1 VIKSVLA
8 LGFES
13 DKFNWSD
20 ISPLSLEQKEFTNKS
35 EEDVNKAIDANFS
48 LIGIYLGDDIV
59 KASGL
64 IGAFYSIDAA
74 SLLGKSSV
82 GQDQIWIENA
92 TKLRDLLRQTR
103 NLKSEQEQLLTT
115 SLGQT
120 SIYALKSIIAATE
133 RKTRVI
139 LVGPG
144 AIALGF
150 LALRGNSK
158 IKDYLLIANTPHIPA
173 IVEAHKYMGCKI
185 IMNTKENIHP
195 LAELALSVGILKAS
209 EL

>member
-1 VIKSVLA
+1 MINSVLA

-35 EEDVNKAIDANFS
+35 EEDVNKAIDANIS

-120 SIYALKSIIAATE
+120 SIYALKSIIAAKE

>member
-1 VIKSVLA
+1 MINSVLA

-20 ISPLSLEQKEFTNKS
+20 ISPLNLEQKSLSPDS
-35 EEDVNKAIDANFS
+35 ENDINKAIDANIS
-48 LIGIYLGDDIV
+48 LVGFYLGNDIV
-59 KASGL
+59 QAASL
-64 IGAFYSIDAA
+64 IGAFYSIDSA

-82 GQDQIWIENA
+82 GQDESWIENA

-103 NLKSEQEQLLTT
+103 VLKSEQEQLLNI
-115 SLGQT
+115 SLGEK
-120 SIYALKSIIAATE
+120 SIYALKAINTATE
-133 RKTRVI
+133 RKTRVV
-139 LVGPG
+139 LVGFG

-150 LALRGNSK
+150 LAMRGNSK
-158 IKDYLLIANTPHIPA
+158 IKDYLMIANTPVIPA
-173 IVEAHKYMGCKI
+173 IIEAHKYMGCKI

>member
-1 VIKSVLA
+1 MINSVFA

-20 ISPLSLEQKEFTNKS
+20 ISPLNLEQKSLSPDS
-35 EEDVNKAIDANFS
+35 ENDINKAIDANIS
-48 LIGIYLGDDIV
+48 LVGFYLGNDIV
-59 KASGL
+59 QAASL
-64 IGAFYSIDAA
+64 IGAFYSIDSA

-82 GQDQIWIENA
+82 GQDESWIENA

-103 NLKSEQEQLLTT
+103 VLKSEQEQLLNI
-115 SLGQT
+115 SLGEK
-120 SIYALKSIIAATE
+120 SIYALKAINTATE
-133 RKTRVI
+133 RKTRVV
-139 LVGPG
+139 LVGFG

-150 LALRGNSK
+150 LAMRGNSK
-158 IKDYLLIANTPHIPA
+158 IKDYLMIANTPVIPA
-173 IVEAHKYMGCKI
+173 IIEAHKYMGCKI

>member
-1 VIKSVLA
+1 MINSVLA
-8 LGFES
+8 LGFEL

-35 EEDVNKAIDANFS
+35 EEDVNKAIDANIS
-48 LIGIYLGDDIV
+48 LIGIYLGNDV
-59 KASGL
+59 VNAASL

-82 GQDQIWIENA
+82 GQDQVWIENA
-92 TKLRDLLRQTR
+92 TKLRDLLRLTR

-115 SLGQT
+115 SLGEK

-133 RKTRVI
+133 RQTRVV

-173 IVEAHKYMGCKI
+173 IIEAHKYMGCKI

>member
-1 VIKSVLA
+1 MINSVLA
-8 LGFES
+8 LGFEL

-35 EEDVNKAIDANFS
+35 EEDVNKAIDANIS
-48 LIGIYLGDDIV
+48 LIGIYLGNDIV
-59 KASGL
+59 NAASL

-82 GQDQIWIENA
+82 GQDQVWIENA

-103 NLKSEQEQLLTT
+103 SLKSEQEQLLTT
-115 SLGQT
+115 SLGEK

-133 RKTRVI
+133 RQTRVV

-173 IVEAHKYMGCKI
+173 IIEAHKYMGCKI

>member
-1 VIKSVLA
+1 MINSVLA

-20 ISPLSLEQKEFTNKS
+20 ISPLTLEQKEFTENC
-35 EEDVNKAIDANFS
+35 EVEVNKAIDSNIS
-48 LIGIYLGDDIV
+48 LIGIYLGNNIV
-59 KASGL
+59 KAASL

-82 GQDQIWIENA
+82 GQDQLWIENA
-92 TKLRDLLRQTR
+92 TKLRDLLRVTR
-103 NLKSEQEQLLTT
+103 NLKSEQDQLLKN
-115 SLGQT
+115 SLGEN
-120 SIYALKSIIAATE
+120 SLDALKSINITTE
-133 RKTRVI
+133 RKTRVV
-139 LVGPG
+139 LVGPE

-150 LALRGNSK
+150 FAMRGNSK

-173 IVEAHKYMGCKI
+173 IIEAHKYMGCKI

>member
-1 VIKSVLA
+1 MIKSVLA

-35 EEDVNKAIDANFS
+35 EEDVNKAIDANIS

-115 SLGQT
+115 SLGHT

>member
-1 VIKSVLA
+1 MINSVFA

-20 ISPLSLEQKEFTNKS
+20 ISPLNLEQKSLSPDSKN
-35 EEDVNKAIDANFS
+35 DINKAIDANIS
-48 LIGIYLGDDIV
+48 LVGLYLGNDIV
-59 KASGL
+59 QAASL
-64 IGAFYSIDAA
+64 IGAFYSIDSA

-82 GQDQIWIENA
+82 GQDESWIENA

-103 NLKSEQEQLLTT
+103 VLKSEQEQLLNI
-115 SLGQT
+115 SLGEK
-120 SIYALKSIIAATE
+120 SIYALKAINTATE
-133 RKTRVI
+133 RKTRVV
-139 LVGPG
+139 LVGFG

-150 LALRGNSK
+150 LAMRGNSK
-158 IKDYLLIANTPHIPA
+158 IKDYLMIANTPVIPA
-173 IVEAHKYMGCKI
+173 IIEAHKYMGCKI

>member
-1 VIKSVLA
+1 VINSVLA

-35 EEDVNKAIDANFS
+35 EEDVNKAIDANIS

-115 SLGQT
+115 CLGQT

>member
-1 VIKSVLA
+1 MIKSVLA

-35 EEDVNKAIDANFS
+35 EEDVNKAIDANIS

-120 SIYALKSIIAATE
+120 SIYALKSIIAAKE

-150 LALRGNSK
+150 LSLRGNSK

>member
-35 EEDVNKAIDANFS
+35 EEDVNKAIDANIS

-59 KASGL
+59 IASGL

>member
-1 VIKSVLA
+1 MINSVLA
-8 LGFES
+8 LGFEL
-13 DKFNWSD
+13 DKFNWSG

-35 EEDVNKAIDANFS
+35 EEDVNKAIDANIS
-48 LIGIYLGDDIV
+48 LIGIYLGDNIV
-59 KASGL
+59 NSAGL

-74 SLLGKSSV
+74 SLLGKSTV
-82 GQDQIWIENA
+82 GKDQVWIENA

-115 SLGQT
+115 SLGEK
-120 SIYALKSIIAATE
+120 SIYALKSITVATE
-133 RKTRVI
+133 RKTKVV

-144 AIALGF
+144 AIAVGF

-173 IVEAHKYMGCKI
+173 IIEAHKYMGCKI

>member
-1 VIKSVLA
+1 VINSVLA

-20 ISPLSLEQKEFTNKS
+20 ISPLNLEQKSLSPDS
-35 EEDVNKAIDANFS
+35 ENDINKAIDANMS
-48 LIGIYLGDDIV
+48 LVGLYLGNDIV
-59 KASGL
+59 QAASL
-64 IGAFYSIDAA
+64 IGAFYSIDSA

-82 GQDQIWIENA
+82 GQDESWIENA

-103 NLKSEQEQLLTT
+103 VLKSEQEQLLNI
-115 SLGQT
+115 SLGEK
-120 SIYALKSIIAATE
+120 SIYALKAINTATE
-133 RKTRVI
+133 RKTRVV
-139 LVGPG
+139 LVGFG

-150 LALRGNSK
+150 LAMRGNSK
-158 IKDYLLIANTPHIPA
+158 IKDYLMIANTPVIPA
-173 IVEAHKYMGCKI
+173 IIEAHKYMGCKI

>member
-1 VIKSVLA
+1 MINSVLA

-20 ISPLSLEQKEFTNKS
+20 ISPLSFEQKEFTNKS
-35 EEDVNKAIDANFS
+35 EEDVNKAIDANIS
-48 LIGIYLGDDIV
+48 LIGIYLGNDIV
-59 KASGL
+59 NAAGL

-74 SLLGKSSV
+74 SLLGKSTV
-82 GQDQIWIENA
+82 GQDQVWIENA
-92 TKLRDLLRQTR
+92 TKLRDLLRLTR

-115 SLGQT
+115 SLGEK
-120 SIYALKSIIAATE
+120 SINALKSIIAATE
-133 RKTRVI
+133 RQTRVV

-173 IVEAHKYMGCKI
+173 IIEAHKYMGCKI

>member
-1 VIKSVLA
+1 MINSVFA

-20 ISPLSLEQKEFTNKS
+20 ISPLNLEQKSLSPDS
-35 EEDVNKAIDANFS
+35 ENDINKAIDANIS
-48 LIGIYLGDDIV
+48 LVGLYLGNDIV
-59 KASGL
+59 QAASL
-64 IGAFYSIDAA
+64 IGAFYSIDSA

-82 GQDQIWIENA
+82 GQDESWIENA

-103 NLKSEQEQLLTT
+103 VLKSEQEQLLNI
-115 SLGQT
+115 SLGEK
-120 SIYALKSIIAATE
+120 SIYALKAINIATE
-133 RKTRVI
+133 RKTRVV
-139 LVGPG
+139 LVGFG

-150 LALRGNSK
+150 LAMRGNSK
-158 IKDYLLIANTPHIPA
+158 IKDYLMIANTPVIPA
-173 IVEAHKYMGCKI
+173 IIEAHKYMGCKI

>member
-1 VIKSVLA
+1 MINSVLA

-35 EEDVNKAIDANFS
+35 EEDVNKAIDANIS
-48 LIGIYLGDDIV
+48 LIGIYLSDNIV
-59 KASGL
+59 NSAGL

-74 SLLGKSSV
+74 SLLGKSTV
-82 GQDQIWIENA
+82 GQDQVWIENA

-115 SLGQT
+115 SLGEK
-120 SIYALKSIIAATE
+120 SIYALKSITVATE
-133 RKTRVI
+133 RKTRVV

-144 AIALGF
+144 AIAVGF

-173 IVEAHKYMGCKI
+173 IIEAHKYMGCKI

>member
-1 VIKSVLA
+1 MINSVLA

-20 ISPLSLEQKEFTNKS
+20 ISPLSFEQKEFTNKS
-35 EEDVNKAIDANFS
+35 EEDVNKAIDANIS
-48 LIGIYLGDDIV
+48 LIGIYLGNDIV
-59 KASGL
+59 NAASL

-74 SLLGKSSV
+74 SLLGKSTV
-82 GQDQIWIENA
+82 GQDQVWIENA
-92 TKLRDLLRQTR
+92 TKLRDLLRLTR

-115 SLGQT
+115 SLGEK
-120 SIYALKSIIAATE
+120 SINALKSIIAATE
-133 RKTRVI
+133 RQTRVV

-173 IVEAHKYMGCKI
+173 IIEAHKYMGCKI

>member
-1 VIKSVLA
+1 MIKSVLA

-35 EEDVNKAIDANFS
+35 EEDVNKAIDANIS

-115 SLGQT
+115 CLGQT

-150 LALRGNSK
+150 LSLRGNSK

>member
-1 VIKSVLA
+1 MIKSVLA

-35 EEDVNKAIDANFS
+35 EEDVNKAIDANIS

-115 SLGQT
+115 CLGQT

>member
-1 VIKSVLA
+1 VINSVLA

-20 ISPLSLEQKEFTNKS
+20 ISPLSFEQKEFTNKS
-35 EEDVNKAIDANFS
+35 EEDVNKAIDANIS
-48 LIGIYLGDDIV
+48 LIGIYLGDNIV
-59 KASGL
+59 NSAGL

-74 SLLGKSSV
+74 SLLGKSTV
-82 GQDQIWIENA
+82 GQDQVWIENA

-115 SLGQT
+115 SLGEK
-120 SIYALKSIIAATE
+120 SIYALKSITVATE
-133 RKTRVI
+133 RKTRVV

-144 AIALGF
+144 AIAVGF

-173 IVEAHKYMGCKI
+173 IIEAHKYMGCKI

>member
-1 VIKSVLA
+1 MINSVLA

-20 ISPLSLEQKEFTNKS
+20 ISPLNLEQKSLSPDS
-35 EEDVNKAIDANFS
+35 ENDINKAIDANIS
-48 LIGIYLGDDIV
+48 LVGLYSGNDIV
-59 KASGL
+59 QAASL
-64 IGAFYSIDAA
+64 IGAFYSIDSA

-82 GQDQIWIENA
+82 GQDESWIENA

-103 NLKSEQEQLLTT
+103 VLKSEQEQLLNI
-115 SLGQT
+115 SLGEK
-120 SIYALKSIIAATE
+120 SIYALKAINTATE
-133 RKTRVI
+133 RKTRVV
-139 LVGPG
+139 LVGFG

-150 LALRGNSK
+150 LAMRGNSK
-158 IKDYLLIANTPHIPA
+158 IKDYLMIANTPVIPA
-173 IVEAHKYMGCKI
+173 IIEAHKYMGCKI

>member
-1 VIKSVLA
+1 MINSVLA

-20 ISPLSLEQKEFTNKS
+20 ISPLSLDQKAFTNKTD
-35 EEDVNKAIDANFS
+35 EEVNKAIDANIS
-48 LIGIYLGDDIV
+48 LIGIYLGSDIV
-59 KASGL
+59 KSASL

-82 GQDQIWIENA
+82 GQDQLWIENA
-92 TKLRDLLRQTR
+92 TNLRDLLRLTR
-103 NLKSEQEQLLTT
+103 NLKSEQEQLLKI
-115 SLGQT
+115 SLGET
-120 SIYALKSIIAATE
+120 SIDALKSITIATE
-133 RKTRVI
+133 RKTRVV

-150 LALRGNSK
+150 LAMRGNSK

>member
-1 VIKSVLA
+1 MINSVFA

-13 DKFNWSD
+13 DKFNWAD
-20 ISPLSLEQKEFTNKS
+20 ISPLNLEQKSLSPDS
-35 EEDVNKAIDANFS
+35 ENDINKAIDANIS
-48 LIGIYLGDDIV
+48 LVGFYLGNDIV
-59 KASGL
+59 QAASL
-64 IGAFYSIDAA
+64 IGAFYSIDSA

-82 GQDQIWIENA
+82 GQDESWIENA

-103 NLKSEQEQLLTT
+103 VLKSEQEQLLNI
-115 SLGQT
+115 SLGEK
-120 SIYALKSIIAATE
+120 SIYALKAINTATE
-133 RKTRVI
+133 RKTRVV
-139 LVGPG
+139 LVGFG

-150 LALRGNSK
+150 LAMRGNSK
-158 IKDYLLIANTPHIPA
+158 IKDYLMIANTPVIPA
-173 IVEAHKYMGCKI
+173 IIEAHKYMGCKI

>member
-1 VIKSVLA
+1 VINSVLA
-8 LGFES
+8 LGFEA
-13 DKFNWSD
+13 DKFNWSY
-20 ISPLSLEQKEFTNKS
+20 ISPLTLEQKEFN
-35 EEDVNKAIDANFS
+35 ENCEVEVNKAIDSNIS
-48 LIGIYLGDDIV
+48 LIGIYLGNNIV
-59 KASGL
+59 KAASL

-82 GQDQIWIENA
+82 GQDQLWIENT
-92 TKLRDLLRQTR
+92 TKLRDLLRVTR
-103 NLKSEQEQLLTT
+103 NLKSEQDQLLKN
-115 SLGQT
+115 SLGEN
-120 SIYALKSIIAATE
+120 SLGALKSINIATE
-133 RKTRVI
+133 RKTRVV
-139 LVGPG
+139 LVGPE

-150 LALRGNSK
+150 FAMRGNSK

-173 IVEAHKYMGCKI
+173 IIEAHKYMGCKI

>member
-1 VIKSVLA
+1 MINSVFA

-20 ISPLSLEQKEFTNKS
+20 LSPLSIEQKVFDQNAKEN
-35 EEDVNKAIDANFS
+35 VNKAIDANFDI
-48 LIGIYLGDDIV
+48 LGIYFGHDVV
-59 KASGL
+59 KASSL
-64 IGAFYSIDAA
+64 IGAFYNIDAA
-74 SLLGKSSV
+74 SLLGKSSA
-82 GQDQIWIENA
+82 GNDQKWISDA
-92 TKLRDLLRQTR
+92 TNLRDLLRVTR
-103 NLKSEQEQLLTT
+103 SLKADQNELITK
-115 SLGQT
+115 SLGENAN
-120 SIYALKSIIAATE
+120 YALEAILAATE
-133 RKTRVI
+133 RKTRTV

-158 IKDYLLIANTPHIPA
+158 IKDFLLIANKTNIPA
-173 IVEAHKYMGCKI
+173 LLEAEKYMSVKI

-195 LAELALSVGILKAS
+195 LAELALAVGVLKAS

>member
-35 EEDVNKAIDANFS
+35 EDDVNKAIDANIS

>member
-1 VIKSVLA
+1 MINSVLA

-35 EEDVNKAIDANFS
+35 EEDVNKAIDANIS
-48 LIGIYLGDDIV
+48 LIGIYLGNDIV
-59 KASGL
+59 NAASL

-82 GQDQIWIENA
+82 GQDQVWIKNA
-92 TKLRDLLRQTR
+92 TKLRDLLRLTR

-115 SLGQT
+115 SLGEK

-133 RKTRVI
+133 RQTRVV

-173 IVEAHKYMGCKI
+173 IIEAHKYMGCKI

>member
-1 VIKSVLA
+1 MINSVFA

-13 DKFNWSD
+13 DKFNWAD
-20 ISPLSLEQKEFTNKS
+20 ISPLNLEQKSLSPDS
-35 EEDVNKAIDANFS
+35 ENDINKAIDANIS
-48 LIGIYLGDDIV
+48 LVGLYLGNDIV
-59 KASGL
+59 QAASL
-64 IGAFYSIDAA
+64 IGAFYSIDSA

-82 GQDQIWIENA
+82 GQDESWIENA

-103 NLKSEQEQLLTT
+103 VLKSEQEQLLNI
-115 SLGQT
+115 SLGEK
-120 SIYALKSIIAATE
+120 SIYALKAINTATE
-133 RKTRVI
+133 RKTRVV
-139 LVGPG
+139 LVGSG

-150 LALRGNSK
+150 LAMRGNSK
-158 IKDYLLIANTPHIPA
+158 IKDYLMIANTPVIPA
-173 IVEAHKYMGCKI
+173 IIEAHKYMGCKI

>member
-1 VIKSVLA
+1 MINSVFA

-20 ISPLSLEQKEFTNKS
+20 ISPLNLEQKSLSPDS
-35 EEDVNKAIDANFS
+35 ENDINKAIDADIS
-48 LIGIYLGDDIV
+48 LVGLYLGNDIV
-59 KASGL
+59 QAASL
-64 IGAFYSIDAA
+64 IGAFYSIDSA

-82 GQDQIWIENA
+82 GQDESWIENA

-103 NLKSEQEQLLTT
+103 VLKSEQEQLLNI
-115 SLGQT
+115 SLGEK
-120 SIYALKSIIAATE
+120 SIYALKAINTATE
-133 RKTRVI
+133 RKTRVV
-139 LVGPG
+139 LVGFG

-150 LALRGNSK
+150 LAMRGNSK
-158 IKDYLLIANTPHIPA
+158 IKDYLMIANTPVIPA
-173 IVEAHKYMGCKI
+173 IIEAHKYMGCKI

>member
-1 VIKSVLA
+1 MINSVLA

-20 ISPLSLEQKEFTNKS
+20 ISPLSFEQKEFTNKS
-35 EEDVNKAIDANFS
+35 EEDVNKAIDANIS
-48 LIGIYLGDDIV
+48 LIGIYLGDNIV
-59 KASGL
+59 NSAGL

-74 SLLGKSSV
+74 SLLGKSTV
-82 GQDQIWIENA
+82 GQDQVWIENA

-115 SLGQT
+115 SLGEK
-120 SIYALKSIIAATE
+120 SIYALKSIIVATE
-133 RKTRVI
+133 RKTRVV

-144 AIALGF
+144 AIAVGF

-173 IVEAHKYMGCKI
+173 IIEAHKYMGCKI

>member
-1 VIKSVLA
+1 VINSVFA

-13 DKFNWSD
+13 DKFNWAD
-20 ISPLSLEQKEFTNKS
+20 ISPLNLEHISL
-35 EEDVNKAIDANFS
+35 VG
-48 LIGIYLGDDIV
+48 LYLGNDIV
-59 KASGL
+59 QAASL
-64 IGAFYSIDAA
+64 IGAFYSIDSA

-82 GQDQIWIENA
+82 GQDESWIENA

-103 NLKSEQEQLLTT
+103 VLKSEQEQLLNI
-115 SLGQT
+115 SLGEK
-120 SIYALKSIIAATE
+120 SIYALKAINTATE
-133 RKTRVI
+133 RKTRVV
-139 LVGPG
+139 LVGFG

-150 LALRGNSK
+150 LAMRGNSK
-158 IKDYLLIANTPHIPA
+158 IKDYLMIANTPVIPA
-173 IVEAHKYMGCKI
+173 IIEAHKYMGCKI

>member
-1 VIKSVLA
+1 MINSVLA

-20 ISPLSLEQKEFTNKS
+20 ISPLNLEQKSLSPDS
-35 EEDVNKAIDANFS
+35 ENDINKAIDANIS
-48 LIGIYLGDDIV
+48 LVGLYLGNDIV
-59 KASGL
+59 QAASL
-64 IGAFYSIDAA
+64 IGAFYSIDSA

-82 GQDQIWIENA
+82 GQDESWIENA

-103 NLKSEQEQLLTT
+103 VLKSEQEQLLNI
-115 SLGQT
+115 SLGEK
-120 SIYALKSIIAATE
+120 SIYALKAINTATE
-133 RKTRVI
+133 RKTRVV
-139 LVGPG
+139 LVGFG

-150 LALRGNSK
+150 LAMRGNSK
-158 IKDYLLIANTPHIPA
+158 IKDYLMIANTPVIPA
-173 IVEAHKYMGCKI
+173 IIEAHKYMGCKI

-195 LAELALSVGILKAS
+195 LAELALSAGILKAS

>member
-1 VIKSVLA
+1 MINSVFA

-20 ISPLSLEQKEFTNKS
+20 ISPLNLEQKSLSPDS
-35 EEDVNKAIDANFS
+35 ENDINKAIDANIS
-48 LIGIYLGDDIV
+48 LVGLYLGNDIV
-59 KASGL
+59 QAASL
-64 IGAFYSIDAA
+64 IGAFYSIDSA

-82 GQDQIWIENA
+82 GQDESWIENA

-103 NLKSEQEQLLTT
+103 VLKSEQEQLLNI
-115 SLGQT
+115 SLGEK
-120 SIYALKSIIAATE
+120 SIYALKAINTATE
-133 RKTRVI
+133 RKTRVV
-139 LVGPG
+139 LVGSG

-150 LALRGNSK
+150 LAMRGNSK
-158 IKDYLLIANTPHIPA
+158 IKDYLMIANTPVIPA
-173 IVEAHKYMGCKI
+173 IIEAHKYMGCKI

>member
-1 VIKSVLA
+1 MINSVLA

-20 ISPLSLEQKEFTNKS
+20 ISPLSFEQKEFTNKS
-35 EEDVNKAIDANFS
+35 EEDVNKAIDANIS
-48 LIGIYLGDDIV
+48 LIGIYLGNDIV
-59 KASGL
+59 NAASL

-82 GQDQIWIENA
+82 GQDQVWIENA
-92 TKLRDLLRQTR
+92 TKLRDLLRLTR

-115 SLGQT
+115 SLGEK

-133 RKTRVI
+133 RQTRVV

-173 IVEAHKYMGCKI
+173 IIEAHKYMGCKI

>member
-1 VIKSVLA
+1 MINSVLA

-35 EEDVNKAIDANFS
+35 EEDVNKAIDANIS
-48 LIGIYLGDDIV
+48 LIGIYLGNDIV
-59 KASGL
+59 NAASL

-82 GQDQIWIENA
+82 GQDQVWIENA

-103 NLKSEQEQLLTT
+103 SLKSEQEQLLTT
-115 SLGQT
+115 SLGEK

-133 RKTRVI
+133 RQTRVV

-173 IVEAHKYMGCKI
+173 IIEAHKYMGCKI